1 VEHARALLLAR
12 RRRRLW
18 AAGILAF
25 VFVGVLLA
33 SFAFPAAAASQRT
46 GDPLETAFQAFV
58 GVTTVLTLNQLVLSQ
73 ELGAVGD
80 QRERMEGAM
89 RFREDVGDTL
99 GETPPAEPSAFL
111 RVAVEETAH
120 RAVAVRE
127 AASDPSDE
135 LERLLD
141 STEGSAD
148 GVLDRLVGATFGELD
163 VVRAALGFNYSWKLY
178 MVQRLLADEDCEEAT
193 ADALADLSDA
203 LGLFDPA
210 REQFNTLYFQFELIG
225 LSRPVLYASIPS
237 LVVTVLMLVFVD
249 LSRYTGALL
258 GVDTGVLLLAAAV
271 AVAIAPFALLLA
283 YVLRI
288 AIVTGRTLPIGPF
301 ILRETDRE
309 TDR

>member
-1 VEHARALLLAR
+1 
-12 RRRRLW
+12 
-18 AAGILAF
+18 
-25 VFVGVLLA
+25 
-33 SFAFPAAAASQRT
+33 
-46 GDPLETAFQAFV
+46 
-58 GVTTVLTLNQLVLSQ
+58 
-73 ELGAVGD
+73 
-80 QRERMEGAM
+80 M

-141 STEGSAD
+141 STEGNAD
-148 GVLDRLVGATFGELD
+148 GVLDRLEGATFGELD